1 MKIDLKLLKKG
12 DRLTLSKAL
21 TLIESTK
28 VADQKEARKL
38 LSLISKNKTSS
49 IRLAITGAPGVG
61 KSTLID
67 TLGSLL
73 VESKKRVAV
82 LAIDPSSPIHGGS
95 LLGDKTRM
103 EKLSQSKN
111 AFIRP
116 SPSKGVMGGVAPKT
130 LEAILLCEAAGF
142 DYTIVETVGVGQS
155 ETSVSTMV
163 DLTLLLL
170 NPGGGDD
177 LQGIK
182 KGIMEVADMI
192 VVNKADHNEESL
204 AKQTAADYQ
213 SALSL
218 LMRKETPKV
227 LTISALFNH
236 GIIEV
241 KKEIDELVA
250 NKMKDLSYK
259 TKRENQALDLFWR
272 HLENGIKI
280 EFKKIIREDKIRKD
294 PLGLAGAL
302 LTKIAKSIK

>member
-28 VADQKEARKL
+28 TADQNEARKL

-116 SPSKGVMGGVAPKT
+116 SPSKGVMGGVAPRT

-142 DYTIVETVGVGQS
+142 DYIIVETVGVGQS

-218 LMRKETPKV
+218 LMRQETPKV

-250 NKMKDLSYK
+250 NKMKDQSYK
-259 TKRENQALDLFWR
+259 TKRDNQALDLFWR
-272 HLENGIKI
+272 HLEFGLKTEIR
-280 EFKKIIREDKIRKD
+280 KIISDDKILKD
-294 PLGLAGAL
+294 PLGIASRL
-302 LTKIAKSIK
+302 LSKIIKTLK